1 MAYDPP
7 RVRRVPPPPP
17 PGFGDEEY
25 YRLYGRP
32 EDYHKYRQQ
41 LEEEQMLD
49 RSKLSYPPQHH
60 GYPRTSGQQLRPHPD
75 DEYYYY
81 RQRRYFK

>member
-17 PGFGDEEY
+17 PGFGDDEY

-41 LEEEQMLD
+41 LEDEQMFGKEPSK
-49 RSKLSYPPQHH
+49 SKLPYPPHQRED
-60 GYPRTSGQQLRPHPD
+60 YYSYR
-75 DEYYYY
+75 EY
-81 RQRRYFK
+81 QRR

>member
-41 LEEEQMLD
+41 LEDEKMFGKEP
-49 RSKLSYPPQHH
+49 SKYPPPHH
-60 GYPRTSGQQLRPHPD
+60 REDYYSYR
-75 DEYYYY
+75 EY
-81 RQRRYFK
+81 QRRYLLT

>member
-1 MAYDPP
+1 MAFNPP

-32 EDYHKYRQQ
+32 EDYHKYRQE
-41 LEEEQMLD
+41 LEAERMS
-49 RSKLSYPPQHH
+49 RSKPGHGHRDDRDYYHRPP
-60 GYPRTSGQQLRPHPD
+60 R
-75 DEYYYY
+75 DEYYSYKDY
-81 RQRRYFK
+81 LRR